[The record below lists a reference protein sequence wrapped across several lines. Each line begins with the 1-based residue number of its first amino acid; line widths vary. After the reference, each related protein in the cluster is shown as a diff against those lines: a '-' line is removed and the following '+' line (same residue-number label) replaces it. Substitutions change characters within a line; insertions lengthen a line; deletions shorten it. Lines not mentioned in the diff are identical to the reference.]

1 MTPPRP
7 SLSLSIAADAEA
19 LVVVRHVLDGLAVHD
34 RLSEL
39 VLDDIQIAVG
49 EACGNVVTHAYPDR
63 PVGPLDIE
71 VAFDEAEV
79 VVTVRDQGVGLSPT
93 WRENA
98 TGMGIPMMGALADDL
113 SFGDGAGPGHHVRM
127 AFPLGPS

>member
-1 MTPPRP
+1 MTPVRP
-7 SLSLSIAADAEA
+7 SLSLSIVADADA
-19 LVVVRHVLDGLAVHD
+19 LVVVRHVLDGLAGHG
-34 RLSEL
+34 RLSDP

-49 EACGNVVTHAYPDR
+49 EACGNVVRHAYAGR

-71 VAFDEAEV
+71 VAFDETEV

-93 WRENA
+93 WQESA

-113 SFGDGAGPGHHVRM
+113 SFGAGAGAGHHVRM
-127 AFPLGPS
+127 AFPLDPT